1 MPSCS
6 AWGCRNKQGGTVGAS
21 FHRFPFGRADILK
34 LWLHNMSREN
44 WEPNRK
50 SLLCS
55 DHFLERCFDRTGQT
69 VRLRWAAIPTMFA
82 YPEDKKPEVI
92 EYIGDKAHA
101 AESNLTNLDVFE
113 VEEDD
118 DDLPVVTT
126 AADDAVLDKAAAA
139 HGIEHNY
146 HEDPTKQVPA
156 DVADKVR
163 LRKKLKTA
171 HQRIRRLDERVS
183 TLNDMVYSLLHNKI
197 TEL

>member
-6 AWGCRNKQGGTVGAS
+6 AWKCRNKQGGTVGAS
-21 FHRFPFGRADILK
+21 FHRFPFGRRDILK
-34 LWLHNMSREN
+34 LWLHNMNRDN
-44 WEPNRK
+44 WEPSRK

-69 VRLRWAAIPTMFA
+69 VRLRWDAVPTMFV
-82 YPEDKKPEVI
+82 YPTGEEIEVVESVGGKPSTTESAFASLEV
-92 EYIGDKAHA
+92 
-101 AESNLTNLDVFE
+101 FR

-118 DDLPVVTT
+118 PPDGVRAEEAEGGVPFRDV
-126 AADDAVLDKAAAA
+126 
-139 HGIEHNY
+139 EHNY
-146 HEDPTKQVPA
+146 HENPSKQEPA
-156 DVADKVR
+156 GVADNVR

-183 TLNDMVYSLLHNKI
+183 ALNDMVYSLLHKKI